1 MLLIP
6 FTELKTKGMK
16 KSQLPSDCGNYPD
29 DDIADDPA
37 GKQQY
42 GMAVLIGLTIVVVV
56 IMLIRAAFIYFKNY

>member
-1 MLLIP
+1 
-6 FTELKTKGMK
+6 MK